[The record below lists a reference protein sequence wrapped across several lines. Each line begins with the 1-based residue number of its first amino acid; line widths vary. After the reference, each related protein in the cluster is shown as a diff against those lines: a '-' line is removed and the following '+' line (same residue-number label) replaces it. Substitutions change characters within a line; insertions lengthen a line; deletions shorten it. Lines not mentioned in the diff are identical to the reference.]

1 MGVAAR
7 PVLGTRPG
15 RVVLHWGHAS
25 EGNGL
30 MTHQGDRGAF
40 DAAAWLAGAR
50 GGPVDGEERGDRAAE
65 RAGARRGPRAELNG
79 EALRP
84 CRPEGRLYE

>member
-1 MGVAAR
+1 M
-7 PVLGTRPG
+7 
-15 RVVLHWGHAS
+15 
-25 EGNGL
+25 

-40 DAAAWLAGAR
+40 GAAAWPTTGR
-50 GGPVDGEERGDRAAE
+50 GEPAEAERRGDRAME
-65 RAGARRGPRAELNG
+65 RADARPAARAELNG